1 MNNVNLGNPKQFASF
16 IEEDKKERE
25 DGEVEVYF
33 EDIIDDAEG
42 HEDLS

>member
-1 MNNVNLGNPKQFASF
+1 MNTANLGNSKQFASF

-42 HEDLS
+42 NED